1 MKPSD
6 FEYIKREVIPSE
18 HVNVYL
24 GMEYFMSTYFEMNF
38 TESEEEDIQPL
49 ESNEMNFS
57 IWFSW
62 S

>member
-6 FEYIKREVIPSE
+6 YINFRREVMPSE

-38 TESEEEDIQPL
+38 SDSSEHPIHPIELKKI
-49 ESNEMNFS
+49 NINV
-57 IWFSW
+57 WFSW